1 MNTVSSAQQN
11 SVLKKA
17 LADLSPDIRR
27 TAFFSLFI
35 NLLILTP
42 SWYML
47 EVYDRVINSHNHFT
61 LFMLTLLVIGL
72 YVLLEFLEWVRSRI
86 MLAAAGRFDVSLRN
100 TVFNSIFQAK
110 LKQQPG
116 GTAQAIA
123 DLKTI
128 QEAIAS
134 PALFALIDAPLAL
147 LTLILIFMI
156 DPYLGWFA
164 MAVAIILGA
173 IALFNQHQVEPTL
186 VLANRHAIAA
196 QSYASGVIQNAQVVE
211 AMGMLGRIHQRWL
224 GKQNEFLHAQ
234 AVASDHA
241 GVSASLSKLM
251 QTLQSSLLLGLG
263 CWLAITGVFGI
274 GGSAMIVASILGARV
289 LAPLVQIVG
298 SWRVIMNAQ
307 DAIIRLDSL
316 LKLYPE
322 PKPSM
327 PLPPPTGNLSVEA
340 VVAGPP
346 NSQVPVLRGINF
358 RLAAG
363 DSLAIIGPSASGKTS
378 LARLVTGI
386 WPSMSGKVRLD
397 GVDIYAW
404 KKNELGPHVG
414 YLPQNVEL
422 FDGTIAENI
431 VRFGEVDM
439 QKVKKAAQIV
449 GLDSFVESMKEG
461 YNSRIGD
468 EGTFLSGGQ
477 RQRVALARAIYG
489 MPKFIVLDEPNS
501 SLDEEG
507 DAALLKTV
515 QLIKSQGSSLIVI
528 THRPQISAVLDY
540 MMVLADGQIQ
550 FFGPRDEVLKA
561 LNQKNQP
568 AAQSQSLTGAAT

>member
-1 MNTVSSAQQN
+1 MQQN

-17 LADLSPDIRR
+17 LADLLPDIRQ
-27 TAFFSLFI
+27 TAFFSLFV
-35 NLLILTP
+35 NLLILAP
-42 SWYML
+42 AWYML
-47 EVYDRVINSHNHFT
+47 QVFDRVINSHNHLT
-61 LFMLTLLVIGL
+61 LLMLTLLVIGL
-72 YVLLEFLEWVRSRI
+72 YMLLEFLEWVRGRI
-86 MLAAAGRFDVSLRN
+86 MHVAAGRFDVALRN
-100 TVFNSIFQAK
+100 IVFNSIFQAK

-116 GTAQAIA
+116 GTAQAIT

-134 PALFALIDAPLAL
+134 PALLALIDVPLAL

-156 DPYLGWFA
+156 HPYLGWFA
-164 MAVAIILGA
+164 MGGVIILGA

-186 VLANRHAIAA
+186 TLANRHAIAA
-196 QSYASGVIQNAQVVE
+196 QNYASGVIRNAQAVE

-224 GKQNEFLHAQ
+224 SQQNEFLQTQ
-234 AVASDHA
+234 AVASDRA
-241 GVSASLSKLM
+241 GVSASLSRLT
-251 QTLQSSLLLGLG
+251 QTLQGSLLLGLG
-263 CWLAITGVFGI
+263 AWLAITGVFGM
-274 GGSAMIVASILGARV
+274 GGAMMIVASILGARV

-298 SWRVIMNAQ
+298 HWRIIMNAQ
-307 DAIIRLDSL
+307 DAIMRLDSF

-327 PLPPPTGNLSVEA
+327 PLPPPIGNLSVEA

-346 NSQVPVLRGINF
+346 NSQIPILRGINF

-386 WPSMSGKVRLD
+386 WPAMSGKVRLD
-397 GVDIYAW
+397 GVDIYTW
-404 KKNELGPHVG
+404 KKNELGPYVG

-422 FDGTIAENI
+422 FDGTMAENI
-431 VRFGEVDM
+431 ARFGEVDM
-439 QKVKKAAQIV
+439 HKVKEAAKIV

-461 YNSRIGD
+461 YDSRIGD
-468 EGTFLSGGQ
+468 EGAFLSGGQ

-489 MPKFIVLDEPNS
+489 MPKLVVLDEPNS

-507 DAALLKTV
+507 DAALLKTL
-515 QLIKSQGSSLIVI
+515 QFLKSQSVSLIVI
-528 THRPQISAVLDY
+528 THRLQISSVLDY
-540 MMVLADGQIQ
+540 MMILVDGQIQ
-550 FFGPRDEVLKA
+550 LFGARDEVLKA

-568 AAQSQSLTGAAT
+568 VAQSRPVAGGVA

>member
-1 MNTVSSAQQN
+1 M
-11 SVLKKA
+11 
-17 LADLSPDIRR
+17 
-27 TAFFSLFI
+27 
-35 NLLILTP
+35 
-42 SWYML
+42 
-47 EVYDRVINSHNHFT
+47 
-61 LFMLTLLVIGL
+61 
-72 YVLLEFLEWVRSRI
+72 
-86 MLAAAGRFDVSLRN
+86 
-100 TVFNSIFQAK
+100 
-110 LKQQPG
+110 
-116 GTAQAIA
+116 
-123 DLKTI
+123 
-128 QEAIAS
+128 
-134 PALFALIDAPLAL
+134 
-147 LTLILIFMI
+147 
-156 DPYLGWFA
+156 
-164 MAVAIILGA
+164 
-173 IALFNQHQVEPTL
+173 
-186 VLANRHAIAA
+186 
-196 QSYASGVIQNAQVVE
+196 
-211 AMGMLGRIHQRWL
+211 
-224 GKQNEFLHAQ
+224 
-234 AVASDHA
+234 
-241 GVSASLSKLM
+241 
-251 QTLQSSLLLGLG
+251 
-263 CWLAITGVFGI
+263 
-274 GGSAMIVASILGARV
+274 
-289 LAPLVQIVG
+289 
-298 SWRVIMNAQ
+298 
-307 DAIIRLDSL
+307 
-316 LKLYPE
+316 
-322 PKPSM
+322 
-327 PLPPPTGNLSVEA
+327 
-340 VVAGPP
+340 
-346 NSQVPVLRGINF
+346 RGINF

-540 MMVLADGQIQ
+540 MMVLADVQIQ